1 MAKAAPF
8 AFARDAYSTSVCDA
22 LRNHDFEALE
32 TLRDGPVSEYLAEL
46 VVAYATLDDWATKDL
61 VLHLIQDCADD
72 RARDV
77 MVDALDSPTPDS
89 RAIAICSLRSDFSLF
104 DSFLVNG
111 LVDGGR
117 VDAAIAAYR
126 A

>member
-1 MAKAAPF
+1 MANPDPF
-8 AFARDAYSTSVCDA
+8 AFARDAFSTSVCDA

-32 TLRDGPVSEYLAEL
+32 TLRDGPVSEYLADL
-46 VVAYATLDDWATKDL
+46 IVAYGSLNDWATKDL
-61 VLHLIQDCADD
+61 VLHLVQDCADD
-72 RARDV
+72 RVRDV

-89 RAIAICSLRSDFSLF
+89 RAIAICSLRSDNTLF
-104 DSFLVNG
+104 DGFLVNG
-111 LVDGGR
+111 FVDGGR